1 MGKWIRTEDCIVS
14 RYLDT
19 ISWSIKTLMSY
30 WSKLILTLI
39 SHCVARCSLC
49 WCPPCLIMRFGE
61 FGNNHLALRLI
72 LYSLHLKMQRH
83 SIEPSML
90 KYRLRINSSSCLMID
105 TMANK
110 LKNCSK
116 IQRVNRWITVVEIM
130 DEESGEEES
139 SDEEG
144 QDDE

>member
-1 MGKWIRTEDCIVS
+1 
-14 RYLDT
+14 
-19 ISWSIKTLMSY
+19 
-30 WSKLILTLI
+30 
-39 SHCVARCSLC
+39 
-49 WCPPCLIMRFGE
+49 
-61 FGNNHLALRLI
+61 
-72 LYSLHLKMQRH
+72 
-83 SIEPSML
+83 
-90 KYRLRINSSSCLMID
+90 MID
-105 TMANK
+105 TMVNK